1 MMIGQDISALANTAT
16 LKDRDYVYMV
26 WGIDDD
32 THDVIGTSVRLSLQ
46 KKGQQELENWLRY
59 LLSKNADFEFLE
71 TNIEGK
77 HVEVARIHKAINIPV
92 AFEKVEYI
100 RSGSYTKKLN
110 EFPVFQAQ
118 LWEKL
123 RNCQFE
129 NVCSIKD
136 LKYADVLWMISVDT
150 YFSMLNIPLPT
161 EEKEQF
167 GLRFKLP
174 VICCRK
180 KSISQMS

>member
-1 MMIGQDISALANTAT
+1 MQLIDDIQYMEGNIDLLVKELCKLPKEIGWVEFKHNNSDPMMIGQDISALANTAT

-77 HVEVARIHKAINIPV
+77 HE
-92 AFEKVEYI
+92 
-100 RSGSYTKKLN
+100 S
-110 EFPVFQAQ
+110 
-118 LWEKL
+118 
-123 RNCQFE
+123 
-129 NVCSIKD
+129 
-136 LKYADVLWMISVDT
+136 
-150 YFSMLNIPLPT
+150 
-161 EEKEQF
+161 
-167 GLRFKLP
+167 
-174 VICCRK
+174 
-180 KSISQMS
+180 